1 MYTLSQILPCAC
13 DSLWH
18 LITSILSAWHLIL
31 PPIMCLLAACH
42 LPTTE
47 DSTASST
54 TSKQVWVSRPVSME
68 TRQTSRAVSAYS
80 RLQFFI
86 IIVYHCEMQTKMTK
100 LSTTLNAEVE
110 TGSEEKDTSEVV
122 VSVAPGNVSFLY
134 STTINKITGLSSKT
148 TTINR
153 KSFFGI

>member
-1 MYTLSQILPCAC
+1 
-13 DSLWH
+13 
-18 LITSILSAWHLIL
+18 
-31 PPIMCLLAACH
+31 
-42 LPTTE
+42 
-47 DSTASST
+47 
-54 TSKQVWVSRPVSME
+54 
-68 TRQTSRAVSAYS
+68 
-80 RLQFFI
+80 
-86 IIVYHCEMQTKMTK
+86 MQTKMTK
-100 LSTTLNAEVE
+100 LSTTLNAEEE